1 MSRRRTRGRGLRT
14 AWLDAACIC
23 CLSCGSHRLDTATA
37 PAGVAGTVGAG
48 AANIGGAAGSAGS
61 GDTAGEVMNGGA
73 SPVGMGDGAAGEQG
87 TLPVEPLVTLD
98 DFAQSYS
105 VGPVNAERFS
115 VAGQSSFSEAWR
127 ATMSE
132 PPSSPWIAQL
142 VMPLGK
148 PVKAGQLL
156 HVSFWVSCEAK
167 GLTGDCYT
175 EYIFERA
182 SDPWEKS
189 VTFPV
194 HADGSWTQKS
204 EYFSVVDSYEAGA
217 SHMVFRLGYEAQ
229 VIAIGGL
236 ELEAIDAP

>member
-1 MSRRRTRGRGLRT
+1 MS
-14 AWLDAACIC
+14 
-23 CLSCGSHRLDTATA
+23 GSA
-37 PAGVAGTVGAG
+37 GAG
-48 AANIGGAAGSAGS
+48 AAGSGGSAGSAGS
-61 GDTAGEVMNGGA
+61 ADTAGAVTNGGA
-73 SPVGMGDGAAGEQG
+73 APVDTGDGAAGEQG

-98 DFAQSYS
+98 DFAQMFS
-105 VGPVNAERFS
+105 VGPVNAERFT

-142 VMPLGK
+142 VMPLNK

-194 HADGSWTQKS
+194 HADGTWTQKS

-217 SHMVFRLGYEAQ
+217 SHMVFRLGYDAQ

-236 ELEAIDAP
+236 QLEAIDAP

>member
-1 MSRRRTRGRGLRT
+1 MVYWAGAVWG
-14 AWLDAACIC
+14 C
-23 CLSCGSHRLDTATA
+23 CLSCGTHRLDTATEPPLVA
-37 PAGVAGTVGAG
+37 AAGT
-48 AANIGGAAGSAGS
+48 GGTGGSDAAGSAS
-61 GDTAGEVMNGGA
+61 LAGEGVVGGA
-73 SPVGMGDGAAGEQG
+73 APVDMGDGAAGEQG
-87 TLPVEPLVTLD
+87 TLHVEPLVTLD
-98 DFAQSYS
+98 DFAQISS
-105 VGPVNAERFS
+105 VGPVNAEPFT

-132 PPSSPWIAQL
+132 PPASPWVAQL
-142 VMPLGK
+142 VMPLNK

-156 HVSFWVSCEAK
+156 HVSFWVSCEKK

-194 HADGSWTQKS
+194 HADGAWTQKS
-204 EYFSVVDSYEAGA
+204 EYFSVVNSYEAGA